1 MPWLRVIVPRRPRP
15 WLLQFVL
22 PISLVFGLLAVGAMT
37 AGTSWKLTTAT
48 GTALW
53 VGGMGMFVA
62 QNAVLPPMPELI
74 VQALFWYSIP
84 SAFFFV
90 VPFLVGR
97 ALFSAYRRA
106 RR

>member
-1 MPWLRVIVPRRPRP
+1 MA
-15 WLLQFVL
+15 LLQIGL
-22 PISLVFGLLAVGAMT
+22 SLALIGGLLAVGAMT
-37 AGTSWKLTTAT
+37 ASTNWKLTTAA

-53 VGGMGMFVA
+53 VGGMGLFVA
-62 QNAVLPPMPELI
+62 QNAVLPPVPEVI

-84 SAFFFV
+84 SAFFFL

-97 ALFSAYRRA
+97 ALFSAYLRA

>member
-1 MPWLRVIVPRRPRP
+1 MA
-15 WLLQFVL
+15 LLQVGL
-22 PISLVFGLLAVGAMT
+22 SLALIGGLLAVGAMT
-37 AGTSWKLTTAT
+37 ASTSWKLTTAT

-62 QNAVLPPMPELI
+62 QNSVLPPVPELI
-74 VQALFWYSIP
+74 VQTLFWYSIP
-84 SAFFFV
+84 SALFFV